1 MDDMFG
7 VRPTVRLRARGG
19 SVLRIGEQGRRAL
32 AVPMLLS
39 TWNRANAL
47 TKAVRNMRTH
57 FGRAASRGSRSGMVR
72 CVALDDLR
80 AVCDYAAV
88 SSQFRRSSQPPRQQP
103 FSSDADG
110 VFRQYGLRVHRGE
123 PPGRIRPRVHGVV
136 AVHID
141 TLTAFT

>member
-32 AVPMLLS
+32 AVPRAQLLS

-47 TKAVRNMRTH
+47 TKAVRNMHAH

-72 CVALDDLR
+72 CVALN
-80 AVCDYAAV
+80 
-88 SSQFRRSSQPPRQQP
+88 
-103 FSSDADG
+103 G
-110 VFRQYGLRVHRGE
+110 
-123 PPGRIRPRVHGVV
+123 
-136 AVHID
+136 
-141 TLTAFT
+141 